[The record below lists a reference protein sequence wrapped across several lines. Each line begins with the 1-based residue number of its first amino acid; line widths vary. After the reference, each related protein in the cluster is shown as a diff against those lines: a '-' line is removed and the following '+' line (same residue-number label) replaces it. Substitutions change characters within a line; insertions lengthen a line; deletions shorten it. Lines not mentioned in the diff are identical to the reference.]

1 MECQKVINLLDDT
14 TNQPSKFKIRN
25 WVELS
30 DESQGNYDNSNI
42 RFKASMIRSNLC
54 DYINAYI
61 LVKGPITAPNTAAAA
76 AAVKNTNKK
85 SISKHYASFTECT
98 P

>member
-1 MECQKVINLLDDT
+1 
-14 TNQPSKFKIRN
+14 
-25 WVELS
+25 
-30 DESQGNYDNSNI
+30 
-42 RFKASMIRSNLC
+42 MIRSNLC

-76 AAVKNTNKK
+76 AAVKHTNKK